1 MLKNSENAN
10 TRKKL
15 EDYSYCLNH
24 NIGKGYSSC
33 VYKGRNDVT
42 GKLVCN
48 LDETVA
54 IKVIDMRM
62 LKGEVHKSLLAS

>member
-1 MLKNSENAN
+1 MLKNGEGSS

-24 NIGKGYSSC
+24 NVGKGYSST

-42 GKLVCN
+42 G
-48 LDETVA
+48 
-54 IKVIDMRM
+54 
-62 LKGEVHKSLLAS
+62 